1 MDAVEACNDAVSDNN
16 IHTEVNEMRNNVII
30 GIVCLVVGI
39 MIGALSGT
47 ALERRRGDER
57 TKVAVEVESARAG
70 RLEADVSRLQKQV
83 DLMQIHLRVGRVA
96 IEADLQ
102 NYGTA
107 GEQAT
112 TLFDDIAL
120 MSERTEDGEK
130 VHAAMQQV
138 LAARDEVISGLATA
152 QAASAERVKL
162 LYLELFDTAY

>member
-1 MDAVEACNDAVSDNN
+1 
-16 IHTEVNEMRNNVII
+16 MRINVII
-30 GIVCLVVGI
+30 GIVSLLVGLILGV
-39 MIGALSGT
+39 LSGA

-57 TKVAVEVESARAG
+57 TTAAVEAESARA
-70 RLEADVSRLQKQV
+70 RSLQADVSLLQKQV

-96 IEADLQ
+96 IEADQQ

-112 TLFDDIAL
+112 DLFDDIAL
-120 MSERTEDGEK
+120 MSERTEDHEK
-130 VHAAMQQV
+130 VRAALRQV

-152 QAASAERVKL
+152 QPAAAQSVKQ